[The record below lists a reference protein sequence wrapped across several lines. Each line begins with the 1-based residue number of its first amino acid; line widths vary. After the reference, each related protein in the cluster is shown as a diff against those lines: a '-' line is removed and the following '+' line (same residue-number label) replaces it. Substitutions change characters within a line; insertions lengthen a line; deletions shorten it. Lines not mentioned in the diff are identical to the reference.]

1 MSSTTSS
8 PYSRRTASSFI
19 SLEGRV
25 SLVTGAS
32 RGIGAAAALELAK
45 AGSAVALLDLE
56 QAAASETAKSIA
68 SDTGVTTRAYA
79 ANVTDREAVRRI
91 VAKVAED
98 FGAIDHLVNNAGVQ
112 FVSPLDKFPDEKWD
126 LVRSIDLDAVFF
138 MTKAVWP
145 HLVARKRGRI
155 VNLASVQGI
164 IATEYKIAYVAS
176 KHGVIG
182 LTQATAI
189 EGALLGI
196 TANAVCPGA
205 VLTDMVKSQGPSLVQ
220 SYGGGISE
228 DDAMKRAFLT
238 NMPTQRFIMPEEI
251 AQLITYLCTDAARSI
266 TGASIAI
273 DGGWTAH

>member
-1 MSSTTSS
+1 MK
-8 PYSRRTASSFI
+8 
-19 SLEGRV
+19 GRV
-25 SLVTGAS
+25 SIVTGAS
-32 RGIGAAAALELAK
+32 RGIGAAAAFELAK
-45 AGSAVALLDLE
+45 AGSGVALLDLE
-56 QAAASETAKSIA
+56 EKAALETAEAVASET
-68 SDTGVTTRAYA
+68 GMTTRAYA
-79 ANVTDREAVRRI
+79 CNVADRDSIRRTVERI
-91 VAKVAED
+91 AKD

-112 FVSPLDKFPDEKWD
+112 FVSPLESFPDEKWD
-126 LVRSIDLDAVFF
+126 FVRSIDLDGVFN

-164 IATEYKIAYVAS
+164 VASVYKAAYVAS

-182 LTQATAI
+182 LTQATAL
-189 EGALLGI
+189 EGASLGI

-205 VLTDMVKSQGPSLVQ
+205 VLTELVKNQAPALAK

-228 DDAMKRAFLT
+228 EEAMARAFLDK
-238 NMPTQRFIMPEEI
+238 MPTQRFIMPDEI

-266 TGASIAI
+266 TGAAIAI

>member
-8 PYSRRTASSFI
+8 PSSRTTASSFI
-19 SLEGRV
+19 SLDGRV
-25 SLVTGAS
+25 SLITGGS

-56 QAAASETAKSIA
+56 EAVAAETARVIS
-68 SDTGVTTRAYA
+68 SETGVTARAYA
-79 ANVTDREAVRRI
+79 ANVTDRDAVRR
-91 VAKVAED
+91 VVTKVAED
-98 FGAIDHLVNNAGVQ
+98 FGGIDHLVNNAGIQ
-112 FVSPLDKFPDEKWD
+112 YVSPLDKFPDEKWD

-138 MTKAVWP
+138 LTKVVWP
-145 HLVARKRGRI
+145 HLVSRKRGRI

-164 IATEYKIAYVAS
+164 IATEYKAAYVAS

-182 LTQATAI
+182 LTQATAL

-205 VLTDMVKSQGPSLVQ
+205 VLTDMVKSQGPSLKK
-220 SYGGGISE
+220 SYGGEISE
-228 DDAMKRAFLT
+228 EDAMRRAFLS
-238 NMPTQRFIMPEEI
+238 NMPTKRFIMPEEI

-266 TGASIAI
+266 TGAAIAI